1 MAKEI
6 KNPETQEVQSDFI
19 DGLLY
24 GGYSVV
30 SNKTVR
36 AKEKFLVRWKNK
48 DPNIPGKEMVKTNR
62 GYFIDGYNVDERS
75 TNLWFKLTK
84 NNRNQKN
91 PNNNETRKKG
101 NRRYRGQNR

>member
-19 DGLLY
+19 NGLLY
-24 GGYSVV
+24 GGYSVI

-75 TNLWFKLTK
+75 VKLWFALTGC
-84 NNRNQKN
+84 NRY
-91 PNNNETRKKG
+91 KKFKKK
-101 NRRYRGQNR
+101 